1 MQAERLLVVKE
12 QSIVAQTRAE
22 SEQLQRE
29 ANEVLLAE
37 KAVVSQ
43 LKREMTALE
52 NKIEL
57 LNETL
62 VALKEELAEGNNTV
76 STALP
81 TTPPCCC
88 CLPLHRIYQ

>member
-1 MQAERLLVVKE
+1 
-12 QSIVAQTRAE
+12 VAQTRAE

-37 KAVVSQ
+37 KAAVSQ

-52 NKIEL
+52 NEIEL

-62 VALKEELAEGNNTV
+62 VALRGELAEGNNTV
-76 STALP
+76 SGTLP
-81 TTPPCCC
+81 PTSPCFC
-88 CLPLHRIYQ
+88 

>member
-1 MQAERLLVVKE
+1 VKE

-52 NKIEL
+52 NEIEL

-62 VALKEELAEGNNTV
+62 VALRGELAEGNNTV
-76 STALP
+76 SGTLP
-81 TTPPCCC
+81 AASPCFC
-88 CLPLHRIYQ
+88 